1 MHELKR
7 LFLRLG
13 ALRAML
19 VSVLVALI
27 VLGPF
32 AGGSV
37 EEPDASIVLSVVAPA
52 FYVIML
58 FVLPLDI
65 TMSNVFM
72 SDKQGEERAR
82 FRFIIRTEV
91 ARIRQLTKSMAA
103 TKTTAG
109 SVDSGERNELEPTKS
124 S

>member
-1 MHELKR
+1 MHELKNF
-7 LFLRLG
+7 FLRLG

-19 VSVLVALI
+19 VSLLLALI

-32 AGGSV
+32 AGGTA
-37 EEPDASIVLSVVAPA
+37 EDPDASIVLSVVAPA

-91 ARIRQLTKSMAA
+91 ALFVLMLLSWLPFVIRLLKSAF
-103 TKTTAG
+103 
-109 SVDSGERNELEPTKS
+109 
-124 S
+124 